1 MRLRMILRPGGGG
14 NLRSDDAYSPLV
26 FDICQRFKS
35 AGYHAVLVG
44 GCVRDTLL
52 GYQAHDCDIEV
63 FGAET
68 LDDVKVVIDDMGPVS
83 MVGRSYQVLKL
94 KVGGQEFDLSLPR
107 RDVKLGVGHRGFE
120 AVSDASMSFKEAASR
135 RDFTINAMG
144 FDPLTTQLLDPFGGQ
159 QDLENKRL
167 RHVSDAFAEDPLRA
181 LRAVQFVARFDL
193 TIDADTAALC
203 RTLELTEL
211 SKERIFGEL
220 SKLLLLSKRPSIGF
234 NVMTDTGVISLFKEL
249 ATLGPLWHD
258 MLNAVDKM
266 AKERNARLVLMLS
279 AMCYFLTEE
288 ATKAL
293 LKRLTSDTDLKA
305 DVVALTRACRLLPIE
320 RMSDADIRQLSTW
333 CVIDDV
339 VLLANAVGKP
349 VPGLNDRAQAL
360 GVLFGPMPALILG
373 RHVLESGVLPGP
385 EVGRW
390 VKAAYKAQIA
400 GEFGTEAEGVVWLR
414 SRL

>member
-1 MRLRMILRPGGGG
+1 MVGQASCEGIMLFP
-14 NLRSDDAYSPLV
+14 SLV

-44 GCVRDTLL
+44 GCVRDALL
-52 GYQAHDCDIEV
+52 GYRAHDCDIEV

-68 LDDVKVVIDDMGPVS
+68 LDDVKAVVDDLGPVS

-94 KVGGQEFDLSLPR
+94 KVGEQEFDLSLPR
-107 RDVKLGVGHRGFE
+107 RDVKVGVGHRGFE

-144 FDPLTTQLLDPFGGQ
+144 FDALTDQLLDPFGGQ
-159 QDLENKRL
+159 QDLDHKLL
-167 RHVSDAFAEDPLRA
+167 RHVSDAFGEDPLRA

-193 TIDADTAALC
+193 TIDAGTAALC

-234 NVMTDTGVISLFKEL
+234 NVMTDTGVISLFEEL
-249 ATLGPLWHD
+249 ATLGPLWHG
-258 MLNAVDKM
+258 MLSAVDNM
-266 AKERNARLVLMLS
+266 AASLNRTDKDGKVRLVLMLS
-279 AMCYFLTEE
+279 AMCYFLREE
-288 ATKAL
+288 VIKAL
-293 LKRLTSDTDLKA
+293 LNRLTSDTDLKS
-305 DVVALTRACRLLPIE
+305 DVIALTRACRLLPIE
-320 RMSDADIRQLSTW
+320 GMGDADIRQLSTC
-333 CVIDDV
+333 CVIEDV
-339 VLLANAVGKP
+339 GMLANAVGKP
-349 VPGLNDRAQAL
+349 VPGLTDRAQAL

-373 RHVLESGVLPGP
+373 RHVLESGVLAGP

-390 VKAAYKAQIA
+390 VKAAYEAQLA
-400 GEFGTEAEGVVWLR
+400 GEFGTEAEGVLWLR